1 MPHSLVYTGWDWPAV
16 TQVQL
21 VHTMYKQNIQD
32 YRNKAF
38 NKTMME
44 LWLAEKITTNQQ
56 STKSKTVQ
64 ISGTT
69 STSQAIYVPFQKD

>member
-1 MPHSLVYTGWDWPAV
+1 
-16 TQVQL
+16 
-21 VHTMYKQNIQD
+21 
-32 YRNKAF
+32 
-38 NKTMME
+38 MME
-44 LWLAEKITTNQQ
+44 LWLAEKITTNQR

>member
-1 MPHSLVYTGWDWPAV
+1 
-16 TQVQL
+16 
-21 VHTMYKQNIQD
+21 
-32 YRNKAF
+32 
-38 NKTMME
+38 MME

-56 STKSKTVQ
+56 TTRSKTVQ